1 MRTLGSRCDA
11 LPHAVHPHRPT
22 SPHGGLQAQLCILA
36 EDTDSPDYKKLIEGL
51 CAEQNVNLISVPTK
65 MQLGEMAGLCRI
77 DAEGNP
83 QKVVACSCAV
93 VTDYGE
99 ESEGLSI
106 LQEYLKVR
114 CEGCCLA
121 GVGGW
126 PPLLGHM
133 RGSCVLAWQIRMCRP
148 MLGGTEEGGVER
160 CRCFLH
166 FTENI
171 MRRRWKS

>member
-1 MRTLGSRCDA
+1 MQT
-11 LPHAVHPHRPT
+11 
-22 SPHGGLQAQLCILA
+22 LQAQLCILA

-99 ESEGLSI
+99 ESEGLSV
-106 LQEYLKVR
+106 LQEYLKV
-114 CEGCCLA
+114 GVILTSLA
-121 GVGGW
+121 
-126 PPLLGHM
+126 PFPSRKNQSEQALSAL
-133 RGSCVLAWQIRMCRP
+133 
-148 MLGGTEEGGVER
+148 
-160 CRCFLH
+160 
-166 FTENI
+166 
-171 MRRRWKS
+171 